1 MRYVTI
7 HSPVT
12 IACIDHHAV
21 PYTATHCTHS
31 SHTRHPK
38 VIGED
43 LFAIALDQPFR
54 FPASFTFVLRAF
66 STLEGIGKALDPS
79 KYSFVEVAQPYA
91 QELLDLEDQRSLLLS
106 EFQRQA
112 QSFGEATL
120 SMPTRVERM
129 DGFLERLQGGEV
141 RLRVRVLEAER
152 AARRASVLQG
162 VTLQAV
168 GAVGLGNMG
177 VNLALA
183 GQQGWAAAAFVLTG
197 VLGVM
202 GVLGARRISRLDK
215 FERQIKG

>member
-1 MRYVTI
+1 MTTQLRFQ
-7 HSPVT
+7 
-12 IACIDHHAV
+12 
-21 PYTATHCTHS
+21 
-31 SHTRHPK
+31 

-91 QELLDLEDQRSLLLS
+91 QELLDLEDQRTLLLS

-120 SMPTRVERM
+120 SMPSRVERM
-129 DGFLERLQGGEV
+129 DGFLERLQGGDM

-152 AARRASVLQG
+152 AARRASVLQQ

-168 GAVGLGNMG
+168 GAVGLLNVG

-183 GQQGWAAAAFVLTG
+183 GQQGFAWGAFLAMGVCSVGG
-197 VLGVM
+197 VLG
-202 GVLGARRISRLDK
+202 LRRIGRLDK